1 METVKIEKSL
11 KYSDFILNGYGCLWL
26 FPSHHFPTKEQQEK
40 HALVVQGTDQTYQLA
55 KKYNV
60 KLAWGTDLLF
70 NPANTKNQN
79 QGILKLRQWFSNFE
93 ILKMVTHD
101 NAELLALSGARNPYP
116 GKLGVIEEDA
126 WADLILVDGDVLKDI
141 TLLGDPEKNFIMIM
155 KGGEIYKNRV

>member
-1 METVKIEKSL
+1 MQLIAEKE
-11 KYSDFILNGYGCLWL
+11 IWL
-26 FPSHHFPTKEQQEK
+26 SMQPFTLGDNQFPTKEQQEK
-40 HALVVQGTDQTYQLA
+40 HALVAQGTDQTYQLA
-55 KKYNV
+55 KKYKV

-79 QGILKLRQWFSNFE
+79 QGILKLQKWFSNFE

>member
-1 METVKIEKSL
+1 
-11 KYSDFILNGYGCLWL
+11 
-26 FPSHHFPTKEQQEK
+26 
-40 HALVVQGTDQTYQLA
+40 DQTYQLA
-55 KKYNV
+55 KKYKV

-141 TLLGDPEKNFIMIM
+141 ILLGDPEKNFIMIM